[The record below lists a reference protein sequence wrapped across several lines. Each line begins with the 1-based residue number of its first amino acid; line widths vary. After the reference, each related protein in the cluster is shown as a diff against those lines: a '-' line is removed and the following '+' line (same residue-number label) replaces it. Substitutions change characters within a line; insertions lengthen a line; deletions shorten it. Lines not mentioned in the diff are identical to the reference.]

1 MVLANKSLA
10 SSYET
15 NSNFFLV
22 LFQSLVAILCCEISK
37 RCGWVKYP
45 HFDIDT
51 AIQWAPVNVLFCGML
66 FTGMGSLQH
75 NSVPMVTVFKNVA
88 NIFTAIGDNIFFG
101 NPVEPL
107 VRASFA
113 VMMCG
118 AVAATYNDSSIT
130 TNGLIWMLMNCITTS
145 GYCLYM
151 KYATKTIKLSKFGMV
166 YYNNVLATFL
176 LAPVVLLNGEI
187 REFFIRTDLHNASYA
202 LHNIFAGFVGFF
214 LNFASLSCV
223 AATGP
228 TTYIIIGSLN
238 KIPTAFLG
246 VFIFR
251 TELSKETWFFVSISM
266 VGGFL
271 YSWAKLKG
279 VPPAK
284 LPAITPSSSNV

>member
-1 MVLANKSLA
+1 
-10 SSYET
+10 
-15 NSNFFLV
+15 
-22 LFQSLVAILCCEISK
+22 
-37 RCGWVKYP
+37 
-45 HFDIDT
+45 
-51 AIQWAPVNVLFCGML
+51 
-66 FTGMGSLQH
+66 
-75 NSVPMVTVFKNVA
+75 
-88 NIFTAIGDNIFFG
+88 
-101 NPVEPL
+101 
-107 VRASFA
+107 
-113 VMMCG
+113 
-118 AVAATYNDSSIT
+118 
-130 TNGLIWMLMNCITTS
+130 
-145 GYCLYM
+145 
-151 KYATKTIKLSKFGMV
+151 MV